1 LKNPVEGHPEH
12 TPPVS
17 LMQYRAPPF
26 VATRI
31 SKSQSLLKS
40 ATIGEVSN
48 GTPAYG
54 GDAQILVLVAI
65 SIAVMYPSEAV
76 TIILS

>member
-1 LKNPVEGHPEH
+1 LKNPVGGHPEH

-17 LMQYRAPPF
+17 LTQYKAPPF

-48 GTPAYG
+48 GTHVYTV
-54 GDAQILVLVAI
+54 QIFILVAI

-76 TIILS
+76 TIIVS

>member
-1 LKNPVEGHPEH
+1 LKNPVGGQPEH

-48 GTPAYG
+48 DVPVYTV
-54 GDAQILVLVAI
+54 QIFVLVAI

-76 TIILS
+76 TIIVS